1 MTQIHFTL
9 DKTELQ
15 ALISNSGANEAS
27 QLILTKLFN
36 VLMERQRDEYCN
48 VNPYERD

>member
-15 ALISNSGANEAS
+15 AFVLPERIFTT
-27 QLILTKLFN
+27 LTKFN

-48 VNPYERD
+48 PPPHQRDSQMG